1 MTQQLE
7 GARGFL
13 SSKLPAWLAA
23 ALGTLGLVLALVG
36 LYGVVSYNAVQ
47 QTHEIGV
54 RMALGAHP
62 REIRKLVLGQGL
74 IVVAVGVAAGVV
86 AALAVGP
93 LVRSFLLD
101 VSATDPPTIVFVTI
115 LLAAVTLL
123 ACYVPAMRAMRV
135 DPMVALRHE

>member
-1 MTQQLE
+1 
-7 GARGFL
+7 
-13 SSKLPAWLAA
+13 
-23 ALGTLGLVLALVG
+23 LGLVLALVG

-74 IVVAVGVAAGVV
+74 IVVTVGVAAGVV